1 MKTTPSA
8 SSTSSGTATGAGN
21 KSGAGAGATSQM
33 TEKERLAWRKSRRML
48 RQSRMYAQN
57 QLTGILE
64 KVTYLER
71 QIAAVEAARQL
82 AEEHVIEIAVAKME
96 EDERVI
102 QLGEQLKAVIEK
114 MGSLSQTELKNQLTT
129 IKDGLLSNVSSGS
142 GSSSSSS
149 SSSSAKSSASTSTAA
164 APPPPPPMPPSAPM
178 PPPPP
183 PMTGMPPPPELTV
196 SEGKASLLDQIR
208 KGQKLRKVDV
218 DRLKMEQQ
226 RQWKQN
232 NRKSVMMVQSLEQT
246 IRNLHIYYYVVCL
259 FLMFALFVL

>member
-1 MKTTPSA
+1 
-8 SSTSSGTATGAGN
+8 
-21 KSGAGAGATSQM
+21 M

-102 QLGEQLKAVIEK
+102 QLGEQLKTVIEK
-114 MGSLSQTELKNQLTT
+114 MDAMSHQELKTQLTA
-129 IKDGLLSNVSSGS
+129 IKDGLLSNVSS
-142 GSSSSSS
+142 SSSS
-149 SSSSAKSSASTSTAA
+149 SSSSAAAKSVGGGSSAQ
-164 APPPPPPMPPSAPM
+164 PPPPPPPLPPPSAPV

-183 PMTGMPPPPELTV
+183 PPSGMPPPPELTV

-246 IRNLHIYYYVVCL
+246 ISKKKIYIHSVCFL
-259 FLMFALFVL
+259 FLFIIVCFAFFFF